1 MFEYI
6 LLQSRILSL
15 FCKYVLGAVILPL
28 LSISLPFWNES
39 SDFIVAV
46 NAMKDEEW
54 FLGILI
60 GIIPFFVPTLYLI
73 LLHRS
78 STLKDLYR
86 TMNVTKHETF
96 PFLQILGHLKARY
109 QLLSPRKELYLI
121 EKQLL
126 TCQSSKERKCL
137 IHQKALVQS
146 KMVLPIR
153 KLSYYKYFEGLES
166 AIESVL
172 QCFLLFRK
180 TQEVKNIMPFLEN
193 DYPINS
199 KITRTRL

>member
-1 MFEYI
+1 MN
-6 LLQSRILSL
+6 
-15 FCKYVLGAVILPL
+15 A
-28 LSISLPFWNES
+28 
-39 SDFIVAV
+39 A
-46 NAMKDEEW
+46 NAMKDGEW

-153 KLSYYKYFEGLES
+153 KLSYYKYFESLES

-193 DYPINS
+193 DYLRNGLFCSLLCSLLSSEFSLIYFTLNKWMAEPFLN
-199 KITRTRL
+199 KQD